1 MRTVAAHCV
10 VTLALVIAGTTVAS
24 SAAQG
29 QTIQG
34 QLIDANSGDAIG
46 HAFIVLRDSSGTE
59 VLRVLTDASGA
70 FLIQAPATGIYRIQ
84 TAIIGWK
91 RWSSPAFPLVA
102 GETFAYRME
111 VPLEAIRLD
120 ALVIEGERECEV
132 DPDSGRAVSIV
143 WDEARKAL
151 EAVNWTRDSGRL
163 RYQAIE
169 FNRDLHPETLRSLR
183 GEANRQAGMSTGSP
197 FMSAPAD
204 ELSTF
209 GYIRDVGE
217 GYRPYGPDAAVLLS
231 QSFANDHCFTLQPHP
246 DEQRLI
252 GLEFRPVRSREIPDI
267 QGVMWLDRETA
278 QLQLLEFQYDRLPW
292 PVSLRHAGGQIDFEQ
307 LPNGL
312 WFVSEWRL
320 RLPRLSRFTRGTRIG
335 LYRVVSYSETGGYV
349 VQLRRGDGTPV
360 LRTFISTP
368 EAMQVDSALPTGDAF
383 SSAPSG
389 IAGAVTNVNS
399 GETLEGA
406 VVVLLDHSETI
417 RGIAVSDSSGAFA
430 IRPPRAG
437 SYSLMINRRGFR
449 STTSALVDLP
459 AGIVIGTRANLRPSE
474 PVDPTRDSTSFRGFG
489 DVIPT
494 FRFTREDIERAGV
507 QSVFDLSL
515 TVAGV
520 RMAGVLNRPVLLLNE
535 QGCAPTAYIDGR
547 PSATSQVLQV
557 PISSWVELVE
567 LSISPDDTPPQYLA
581 EDPNVARCGTI
592 LIWSAS
598 N

>member
-1 MRTVAAHCV
+1 MRSVTARFVVALTLVGSAVAARAV
-10 VTLALVIAGTTVAS
+10 E
-24 SAAQG
+24 G
-29 QTIQG
+29 QIVQG
-34 QLIDANSGDAIG
+34 QLVDANTGDAIG

-59 VLRVLTDASGA
+59 VLRVLTDGNGA

-91 RWSSPAFPLVA
+91 RWSSPAFALVE
-102 GETFAYRME
+102 GETFAYLME

-120 ALVIEGERECEV
+120 ALVIEGERECET

-151 EAVNWTRDSGRL
+151 EAINWTRDSGRL

-169 FNRDLHPETLRSLR
+169 FNRDLHPETLRSM
-183 GEANRQAGMSTGSP
+183 GGQANRQAGMSTGSP

-209 GYIRDVGE
+209 GYVRNVGE

-246 DEQRLI
+246 DEQTLI
-252 GLEFRPVRSREIPDI
+252 GLEFQPVRSREIPDI
-267 QGVMWLDRETA
+267 RGVMWLNRQTA
-278 QLQLLEFQYDRLPW
+278 QLQTMEFQYDRLPW

-320 RLPRLSRFTRGTRIG
+320 RLPRLSRFTRGTMLG
-335 LYRVVSYSETGGYV
+335 QYRVVSYSETGGYV

-368 EAMQVDSALPTGDAF
+368 AAMQVDSALPTGDAF
-383 SSAPSG
+383 SSEPSG
-389 IAGAVTNVNS
+389 IAGAVTDVLS

-406 VVVLLDHSETI
+406 VVILLDPSETI
-417 RGIAVSDSSGAFA
+417 RSIAVSDSNGAFA
-430 IRPPRAG
+430 VRPPRPGA
-437 SYSLMINRRGFR
+437 YSVRISRRGFR

-459 AGIVIGTRANLRPSE
+459 AGTVIGTRANLRPSE
-474 PVDPTRDSTSFRGFG
+474 PADPTRDPASYRGFG

-494 FRFTREDIERAGV
+494 FRFTGEDVERTGAE
-507 QSVFDLSL
+507 SVFDLAL
-515 TVAGV
+515 TMAGV
-520 RMAGVLNRPVLLLNE
+520 RSAGALNRPVLLLNA
-535 QGCAPTAYIDGR
+535 QGCVPTVYVDGS
-547 PSATSQVLQV
+547 PSATSQVLHV
-557 PISSWVELVE
+557 PIGSWVELVE
-567 LSISPDDTPPQYLA
+567 LSVSPDDTPPRYLA